1 MSKLL
6 QALAMAVAGLVVLA
20 AASRP
25 IALLANALSAPIVVL
40 GVTACLVRIVWW
52 WTGPR

>member
-1 MSKLL
+1 MKGLA
-6 QALAMAVAGLVVLA
+6 QAMVLAVAGLVVLG

-25 IALLANALSAPIVVL
+25 IAMLANALSAPIVAL
-40 GVTACLVRIVWW
+40 GITVCLVRVVWW